1 MYNEFYS
8 FSEQPFNV
16 NPNPKFLFFTESHRE
31 ALTSMIYGIKE
42 RKGFVSIAGETGT
55 GKTTLIRQMLDELD
69 PSVKVVFISQTKV
82 SFEQLLRGVL
92 LELGMSVGFQDKASL
107 IRQFNHYLMERLG
120 RDENLA
126 IIIDEA
132 QHLSMEAMEDFRLLS
147 NLETATSKLVQI
159 ILVGQPELEEKLN
172 SKELRQFKQRIAI
185 RRRILPLR
193 EEDAKR
199 YIEHRLK
206 MVGSST
212 AQVFTADAVS
222 MICHYGQGIPR
233 TINILCD
240 NAFLIGYD
248 RGKKKI
254 NGLIIQEI
262 IRHMEALPEREGS
275 REETGYKRRVRPT
288 SLGLK
293 NLVSR
298 FSYVAIALFCLIIV
312 ILLGREYVL
321 HIKMSEQLT
330 PPAQPVDDQKVVIPP
345 AATEN
350 ATPPA
355 ISPPPAV
362 EEKPAVPKPLVP
374 PPASPA
380 IQTQPKPEIR
390 VNMVIV
396 KENAT
401 IRLLAQK
408 YYNLSNTTLVDYI
421 LRFNPEITNPDLVK
435 ANEKINIPEI
445 TEEALII
452 QAPDGTYK
460 LHVATFLIP
469 ELVEKYKNEPLLQG
483 KKIEV
488 IPRNFS
494 NEQTW
499 YQVMVGNFA
508 SREESLAAIQAL
520 KEKKLLPHFG

>member
-55 GKTTLIRQMLDELD
+55 GKTTLIRQMLAKLD

-92 LELGMSVGFQDKASL
+92 LELGMSGGFQDKASL
-107 IRQFNHYLMERLG
+107 IRQFNHYLMERPG
-120 RDENLA
+120 QDKNLA

-147 NLETATSKLVQI
+147 NLETTTSKLVQI

-206 MVGSST
+206 IVGSST
-212 AQVFTADAVS
+212 AQVFTSDAVS

-254 NGLIIQEI
+254 NTLIIQEV
-262 IRHMEALPEREGS
+262 IRHMEALPEQEGS
-275 REETGYKRRVRPT
+275 RGETGYKRRIRPA

-293 NLVSR
+293 DLVSR
-298 FSYVAIALFCLIIV
+298 FSYVTIALFCLIIV

-321 HIKMSEQLT
+321 NIKKSEQLT
-330 PPAQPVDDQKVVIPP
+330 PLAQPVDAQKVVI
-345 AATEN
+345 
-350 ATPPA
+350 
-355 ISPPPAV
+355 
-362 EEKPAVPKPLVP
+362 

-390 VNMVIV
+390 VNRVIV
-396 KENAT
+396 KENTT

-408 YYNLSNTTLVDYI
+408 YYNLSNVTLMDYI
-421 LRFNPEITNPDLVK
+421 LRFNPEMTNPELVK

-494 NEQTW
+494 NKQTW
-499 YQVMVGNFA
+499 YRILVGNFA

-520 KEKKLLPHFG
+520 KEKRLLPHFR

>member
-42 RKGFVSIAGETGT
+42 RKGFVSVAGETGT
-55 GKTTLIRQMLDELD
+55 GKTTLIRQMLAKLD

-92 LELGMSVGFQDKASL
+92 LELGVSVGFQDKASL
-107 IRQFNHYLMERLG
+107 IRQFNHYLMERPG
-120 RDENLA
+120 QDKNLA

-147 NLETATSKLVQI
+147 NLETTTSKLVQI

-206 MVGSST
+206 IVGSST
-212 AQVFTADAVS
+212 AQVFTSDAVS

-254 NGLIIQEI
+254 NALIIQEV
-262 IRHMEALPEREGS
+262 IRYMEALPEQEGS
-275 REETGYKRRVRPT
+275 RGETGYKRRIRPA

-293 NLVSR
+293 DLVSR

-321 HIKMSEQLT
+321 NIKKSEQLT
-330 PPAQPVDDQKVVIPP
+330 PPAQPVDDQKAVIPP
-345 AATEN
+345 T
-350 ATPPA
+350 
-355 ISPPPAV
+355 
-362 EEKPAVPKPLVP
+362 
-374 PPASPA
+374 SPA

-408 YYNLSNTTLVDYI
+408 YYNLSNVTLMDYI
-421 LRFNPEITNPDLVK
+421 LRFNPEMTNPELVK

-494 NEQTW
+494 NKQTW
-499 YQVMVGNFA
+499 YRILVGNFA

-520 KEKKLLPHFG
+520 KEKRLLPHFR